1 MLNKKEVKKM
11 TDASFTFVMTTIEAT
26 IIGIGL
32 IGNVLSIVIF
42 SRKRFQSNSISTYC
56 IALAICELGNII
68 ELIADVYSLVKN
80 KNLYDQ
86 TDTFCKFYYSANTWL
101 SSIQPWIL
109 VVFSLDKLLTMRVH
123 SPAIL
128 KKKWFQW
135 SVVAAIV
142 FISIALYIYLPI
154 YLRIR
159 EVLPGYSICD
169 VTTIGFFNIHVIVF
183 TFETCLVPFLAMII
197 TSILIILLLIKSRN
211 SVAQN
216 GQVSRDRKSRDR
228 KYAISSITFNISFI
242 ALKLPLAI
250 FYINLAYFNLNDPV
264 FYKIVYLLYFL
275 KMSMSFF
282 IHILS
287 NSLFRRQFLV
297 LIRLS
302 NETANM
308 KSRTSLMIRH
318 F

>member
-1 MLNKKEVKKM
+1 M
-11 TDASFTFVMTTIEAT
+11 TDASFTFAMTVIEAT
-26 IIGIGL
+26 IIGIGF
-32 IGNVLSIVIF
+32 IGNILSIIIF
-42 SRKRFQSNSISTYC
+42 SKRAFRSNSISTYC
-56 IALAICELGNII
+56 IALAICELGTIVEFI
-68 ELIADVYSLVKN
+68 PDVYTLSLN
-80 KNLYDQ
+80 KILYDQ
-86 TDTFCKFYYSANTWL
+86 TDPICKFYYSANTML
-101 SSIQPWIL
+101 SSIQPWII
-109 VVFSLDKLLTMRVH
+109 VVFSLDKLLTMRVY

-135 SVVAAIV
+135 SIVSAIV
-142 FISIALYIYLPI
+142 FISIVLYIYLPI

-159 EVLPGYSICD
+159 EVIPGYSICD
-169 VTTIGFFNIHVIVF
+169 VTSIGFFNIHVIVF

-228 KYAISSITFNISFI
+228 KYAISSITFNLSFI

-250 FYINLAYFNLNDPV
+250 FYINLAYFNLYDPV
-264 FYKIVYLLYFL
+264 FFKIVYLLYFL
-275 KMSMSFF
+275 NMSMSFF

-297 LIRLS
+297 LFRLS
-302 NETANM
+302 KETANM
-308 KSRTSLMIRH
+308 KSRTSLMIRKH
-318 F
+318 PLSFI

>member
-1 MLNKKEVKKM
+1 M

-32 IGNVLSIVIF
+32 FGNVLSIIIF
-42 SRKRFQSNSISTYC
+42 SKRAFRTNSISTYC
-56 IALAICELGNII
+56 IALAICELGTIVEFI
-68 ELIADVYSLVKN
+68 PDVYTLAQN
-80 KNLYDQ
+80 KILYDQ
-86 TDTFCKFYYSANTWL
+86 TDPICKFYYSANTWL
-101 SSIQPWIL
+101 SSIQPWII

-135 SVVAAIV
+135 SIVTAIV

-169 VTTIGFFNIHVIVF
+169 LTTIGFFNIHVIVF

-197 TSILIILLLIKSRN
+197 TSIIMILLLIKSRN

-216 GQVSRDRKSRDR
+216 GQVSRNRKSRDR
-228 KYAISSITFNISFI
+228 KYAISSITFNVTFI
-242 ALKLPLAI
+242 VLKLPLAI
-250 FYINLAYFNLNDPV
+250 FYINLAYFSFDDPV
-264 FYKIVYLLYFL
+264 FFKIVYVLYFL
-275 KMSMSFF
+275 NMSMSFL

-287 NSLFRRQFLV
+287 NSLFRRQFFV
-297 LIRLS
+297 LLRLS
-302 NETANM
+302 KETSNM
-308 KSRTSLMIRH
+308 KSQTSLMIRH
-318 F
+318 K